1 MRKIRFNNSSVP
13 FALLFFCLISF
24 GLLIPWLGFFWDDWP
39 SIWYLQV
46 FGSSGFSDVFAVD
59 RPVLGYFFML
69 TTRLLGTSMVGWQLF
84 GIFTRWL
91 CVLAFWWFLKG
102 LWPTFPNQVAW
113 TALLFAVYPGFKQ
126 QYISVTYSHVWIL
139 ATIFFLSLA
148 TMVWAY
154 RKPRISIPL
163 TISSWI
169 LSALA
174 LFSVEYFFGLEIIR
188 PFILWML
195 VSEDCKTLGSRLK
208 HTLIKW
214 SPYVVISG
222 IFLFWR
228 LVLYQTERGNVQL
241 FEKMLIRPVP
251 TIIDFLETAG
261 IDIINSGIVAWIQ
274 TADFARMASYGMGPT
289 ILYVIGVIAAT
300 AAAISYL
307 YKLNYIPSDT
317 NSAIK
322 QSRIW
327 PKQAIFLGGVSLI
340 FGGIPFWVTNLPIG
354 LEFPWDRFTLAM
366 MFGSTLLIAGLVD
379 WLTRTRLQKVLIFGV
394 LIGLASGLHIQY
406 GNLFRREWNA
416 QSQFFWQLSWRA
428 PAIKPNTLILTA
440 ELPFIY
446 FSDNSLTA
454 PLNWIYA
461 PDFWDGDMP
470 YLLYAAEAR
479 HEVSLPN
486 LKADIPVSQPYRAT
500 QFEGTTNQALVLFY
514 TPPGC
519 LKIVDPQTDKRM
531 PQKPNYISDMM
542 SLSRLDLIQPDP
554 DHPARPPLIIFGEEP
569 PPDWCYYFEKADLA
583 RQIGDWEQVASLAD
597 QAMQLGETLYEVNAP
612 ELVTFIDGYA
622 HTGRW
627 SEALELTGQALVL
640 SERMDRMLCDSWN
653 RIASNQS
660 PDDTDFQNAW
670 STAQKQLTCLMP

>member
-1 MRKIRFNNSSVP
+1 
-13 FALLFFCLISF
+13 
-24 GLLIPWLGFFWDDWP
+24 
-39 SIWYLQV
+39 
-46 FGSSGFSDVFAVD
+46 
-59 RPVLGYFFML
+59 ML
-69 TTRLLGTSMVGWQLF
+69 TTRWLGTSMISWQLF
-84 GIFTRWL
+84 AIFTRWL

-102 LWPTFPNQVAW
+102 LWPSFPNQVAW

-126 QYISVTYSHVWIL
+126 QYISVTYSHVWIV
-139 ATIFFLSLA
+139 AAIFFLSLA
-148 TMVWAY
+148 TMVWAF
-154 RKPRISIPL
+154 RRPRISTHL
-163 TISSWI
+163 TILSWI

-195 VSEDCKTLGSRLK
+195 VSEADKTLGSRLK

-214 SPYVVISG
+214 SPYVAISG

-241 FEKMLIRPVP
+241 FEKMLIRPIP
-251 TIIDFLETAG
+251 TITEFLETAG
-261 IDIINSGIVAWIQ
+261 IDIINTGIVAWIQ

-289 ILYVIGVIAAT
+289 VLYAIGIIAAT
-300 AAAISYL
+300 AAAIFYL
-307 YKLNYIPSDT
+307 YKLNYTSSET
-317 NSAIK
+317 EFAIK
-322 QSRIW
+322 QSKTW
-327 PKQAIFLGGVSLI
+327 PKQAIFLGIVSLI

-379 WLTRTRLQKVLIFGV
+379 WLTNTRLQKVLIFGV

-416 QSQFFWQLSWRA
+416 QSQFFWQLTWRA
-428 PAIKPNTLILTA
+428 PSIKPNTLILTA

-461 PDFWDGDMP
+461 PDFQDGSMP

-486 LKADIPVSQPYRAT
+486 LKADIPISQPYRAT
-500 QFEGTTNQALVLFY
+500 QFEGTTNQALVLFF

-542 SLSRLDLIQPDP
+542 PLSRPELILTDP
-554 DHPARPPLIIFGEEP
+554 DQSARPPEIIFGKEP
-569 PPDWCYYFEKADLA
+569 PRDWCYYFEKADLA
-583 RQIGDWEQVASLAD
+583 RQFEDWEQVASLAD

-612 ELVTFIDGYA
+612 ELVTFIEGYA
-622 HTGRW
+622 HTQRW
-627 SEALELTGQALVL
+627 SEAIELTGQTLEL
-640 SERMDRMLCDSWN
+640 SERSDRMLCDLWN
-653 RIASNQS
+653 RIATNQS

-670 STAQKQLTCLMP
+670 FTIQKELTCLLP